1 MYCSHNKIYNMPLF
15 SSLKMFLLLRS
26 SLMLINPT
34 PVKFHFTQ
42 FHMQIRWSH
51 RKRCI
56 GDFHCEIVLKELE
69 HMEHLCADK
78 ARFLMTSSEQSTSS
92 SPPITTGKRLGFTWQ
107 KRFITQSVSH
117 HHPLLQEQTAEMI
130 IVIIRPQVPSE
141 RRSRCTSAGC
151 CGTSRARGRGQSQ
164 SGHTQWWEAVG
175 RLVLLPVKDKVN
187 YCFE

>member
-1 MYCSHNKIYNMPLF
+1 MNLSVLYWPPCCLHNGHKNIFFLKPVSNLFLF
-15 SSLKMFLLLRS
+15 STSATS
-26 SLMLINPT
+26 SSVENCPLTTRI
-34 PVKFHFTQ
+34 
-42 FHMQIRWSH
+42 
-51 RKRCI
+51 
-56 GDFHCEIVLKELE
+56 
-69 HMEHLCADK
+69 
-78 ARFLMTSSEQSTSS
+78 RFLMTSSEQSTSS

-117 HHPLLQEQTAEMI
+117 HHPLLQEQRAEMI
-130 IVIIRPQVPSE
+130 VVIIRPQVPSE

-164 SGHTQWWEAVG
+164 SGHTQWWEAAG